1 MKSLRESLFDKDLAT
16 SDITLGHYY
25 EHVLKQSPMR
35 SPMTKFINKY
45 FKSSKLLKDTGESD
59 SYEALSKI
67 ILSFPVSRQSSIDF
81 KNALR
86 ECLRKNY
93 LKSGYDPVIMF
104 AFETK
109 GWDPDWEDREYVD
122 NILADKIYKMLI
134 SFNQFRFVFERK

>member
-1 MKSLRESLFDKDLAT
+1 MKSLQESLFDKDLVT

-25 EHVLKQSPMR
+25 EHVLKQTHMR
-35 SPMTKFINKY
+35 SPMTKFINKH

-67 ILSFPVSRQSSIDF
+67 ILSFPVSQQSSIDF

-93 LKSGYDPVIMF
+93 LKSGYDPIIAF

-109 GWDPDWEDREYVD
+109 TWEDLEYVD
-122 NILADKIYKMLI
+122 NILSDNIHKMLI